1 MLGSFQIEQGK
12 SATQIVG
19 LNGNGVGVLGD
30 AEPKFQMSTYNEITF
45 FGKLSLRFL
54 IHWKQGG
61 DNVNLTSLENDFG
74 GTSPDY
80 DNVTNKQGLPD
91 AIYRISQIGTDA
103 HDICAGCKLSAFA

>member
-1 MLGSFQIEQGK
+1 M
-12 SATQIVG
+12 V
-19 LNGNGVGVLGD
+19 NGVGVLGD

-61 DNVNLTSLENDFG
+61 DNINLTSLENDFG

-80 DNVTNKQGLPD
+80 DNVTNKQGVPD
-91 AIYRISQIGTDA
+91 AIYRIIA
-103 HDICAGCKLSAFA
+103 NRNRCAEYLCRMQATCVCVK